1 MQILADKNKPLFKQ
15 KAPTSIA
22 ITDYFPTAVPD
33 ITPQRAPIPDYLER
47 VYWWAYVR
55 PWAIRIFERRW
66 LVNLILFGNYHRLID
81 AALGAFGGMLA
92 GKTLQV
98 ACVYGD
104 LTARVHEHLAEGATL
119 DVVDVVPA
127 QLDNLRRKL
136 PAGTRG
142 ALIQRDS
149 TALGFADGSYD
160 QVLLYMLLHEQPESV
175 RRRTLAEAVRVAK
188 PGGKIV
194 IIDYHEPRRWHPLR
208 RFLRFILDTLE
219 PFAPDLWVH
228 EIAEYLP
235 AGAPIGSMH
244 KETYFGGM
252 YQKIVL
258 KKSGSC

>member
-1 MQILADKNKPLFKQ
+1 MIADKNKPLYKQ
-15 KAPTSIA
+15 NTPTSIA
-22 ITDYFPTAVPD
+22 ITDYLPASVTD
-33 ITPQRAPIPDYLER
+33 ITPQRTPIPEYLER

-81 AALGAFGGMLA
+81 AALSAFGGRLT

-127 QLDNLRRKL
+127 QLANLRRKL
-136 PAGTRG
+136 PPGVRVG
-142 ALIQRDS
+142 LIQRDS
-149 TALGFADGSYD
+149 TDLGFANGSYD
-160 QVLLYMLLHEQPESV
+160 QALLYMLLHEQPESV
-175 RRRTLAEAVRVAK
+175 RRRTLAEAMRVVR
-188 PGGKIV
+188 PGGRIV

-228 EIAEYLP
+228 EIREYLP
-235 AGAPIGSMH
+235 ANAPVAAMH

-258 KKSGSC
+258 VKSEEH